1 MKCIEITLAITD
13 SRYYGIADKKQ
24 LSQFQFCMDLLDDD
38 NGSERGETREW
49 IKKRKERGMFI
60 TMKELKM
67 HDIRGFKAMMRMGPE
82 QFDQILQEIEPH
94 ICKKCTK
101 MGVDG
106 LIGCLIGFS
115 TTSCNSAIYLVYQY

>member
-1 MKCIEITLAITD
+1 M
-13 SRYYGIADKKQ
+13 DKEAK
-24 LSQFQFCMDLLDDD
+24 
-38 NGSERGETREW
+38 T
-49 IKKRKERGMFI
+49 ERGMFI

-67 HDIRGFKAMMRMGPE
+67 HDTWVQEMTRMGPE

-115 TTSCNSAIYLVYQY
+115 TTSCNSAILSTNIKSRE